1 MKIGKEFLEN
11 QFESIIDT
19 YGFRWEELEDRGGV
33 LTNGTIKM
41 SFWAE
46 RYQEGVATN
55 LRNIDEKEDYYIF
68 DLFEAKGLH
77 NELDYF
83 TQEELTYF
91 QTLTGNQKVVF
102 CVRILLERY
111 CQDVLS
117 GDFSQV
123 GPGEPD

>member
-11 QFESIIDT
+11 QFEGIIDT
-19 YGFRWEELEDRGGV
+19 YGFRWEELEDGGGV
-33 LTNGTIKM
+33 LTNGNINM

-55 LRNIDEKEDYYIF
+55 LRNINEKEDYFIF
-68 DLFEAKGLH
+68 DLFEAKGIK
-77 NELDYF
+77 NELDY
-83 TQEELTYF
+83 LTTDEVVYSES
-91 QTLTGNQKVVF
+91 LTGNQYVVYI
-102 CVRILLERY
+102 VRVFLERY